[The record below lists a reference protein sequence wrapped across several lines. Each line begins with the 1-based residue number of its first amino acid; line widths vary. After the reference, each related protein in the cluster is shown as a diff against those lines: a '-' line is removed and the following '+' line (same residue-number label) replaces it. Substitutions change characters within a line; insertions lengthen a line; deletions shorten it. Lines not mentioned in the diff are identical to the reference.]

1 MVEEKMIKKM
11 EMMSSQTDA
20 AFKKTMMKLGA
31 EQAGVLLQ
39 TTFSMWRDDYITAKE
54 DAEGAEMRAAM
65 ASMDAGKEKQM
76 QRFMMKFA
84 GDQAKVFAQSCISQR
99 KASRSI
105 FRRLAAHLEYI

>member
-1 MVEEKMIKKM
+1 MLMAWLCLHSRRK
-11 EMMSSQTDA
+11 
-20 AFKKTMMKLGA
+20 GA
-31 EQAGVLLQ
+31 SLRG
-39 TTFSMWRDDYITAKE
+39 MWRDDYITAKE

-84 GDQAKVFAQSCISQR
+84 GDQAKVFAQSCIPQR

-105 FRRLAAHLEYI
+105 FRRLVAHLEYI